1 MKNIWKAIS
10 IVAIGLSIFALIM
23 HFSTSE
29 KRGYI
34 ELNKLYSEFE
44 MTKEYTKTLQR
55 SQEIK
60 KTRLDSM
67 SFEID
72 LLGKQI
78 ELDKLPATSPE
89 VAIYNAK
96 VDNFLTL
103 KKNYEE
109 DDYLANEKYRNE
121 INIQINKYVEEY
133 AKENNY
139 DVILGGNGSG
149 NIMYLKNDINITDD
163 VLVYINKKYNGE

>member
-1 MKNIWKAIS
+1 
-10 IVAIGLSIFALIM
+10 
-23 HFSTSE
+23 
-29 KRGYI
+29 
-34 ELNKLYSEFE
+34 
-44 MTKEYTKTLQR
+44 
-55 SQEIK
+55 
-60 KTRLDSM
+60 M